1 MTMILLESSLM
12 MSPTWIFTKSFT
24 GFPHV
29 VPQCIVSPNRIRTL
43 AFHGVPYA
51 AGGMPIWTRYS
62 HALAQ
67 RIFPSFWKNSVFAG
81 RLV

>member
-1 MTMILLESSLM
+1 MIFMRFFKRRKERKINDDDPFGIQSDDRVHA
-12 MSPTWIFTKSFT
+12 

-51 AGGMPIWTRYS
+51 AGGMPIWT
-62 HALAQ
+62 
-67 RIFPSFWKNSVFAG
+67 
-81 RLV
+81 